1 MPEAYPSFKDFQQ
14 LCREQEVS
22 VHPDVIKAGTL
33 GFVKETHTFNP
44 NPFYAAI
51 AACAEVHL
59 DTATRQLT
67 DKPIQLEH
75 GGQSDLGAFL
85 APRTLTSILNNSLE
99 PTGGL
104 PWDQT
109 FTCDKGTAIEACE
122 YAEGSFATVFAQMEA
137 PKKKLTGEPGI
148 AGYQII
154 TGENNR
160 PIAVRKG
167 KGVPS
172 TLSLV
177 DVCVNGIAYPAGSLF
192 RMQLREDWDGHTYY
206 THVREGR
213 QQRIG
218 AERVTH
224 MTFRRL
230 TALAEEPAVR
240 QHVNPVDFS
249 TKPERSKVYA
259 TYTLEKMQKLAKK
272 ALKHTLPL
280 A

>member
-51 AACAEVHL
+51 AACAEIHL

-137 PKKKLTGEPGI
+137 PKKKLTG
-148 AGYQII
+148 
-154 TGENNR
+154 
-160 PIAVRKG
+160 
-167 KGVPS
+167 
-172 TLSLV
+172 
-177 DVCVNGIAYPAGSLF
+177 
-192 RMQLREDWDGHTYY
+192 
-206 THVREGR
+206 
-213 QQRIG
+213 
-218 AERVTH
+218 
-224 MTFRRL
+224 
-230 TALAEEPAVR
+230 
-240 QHVNPVDFS
+240 
-249 TKPERSKVYA
+249 
-259 TYTLEKMQKLAKK
+259 
-272 ALKHTLPL
+272 
-280 A
+280 